1 MKFGRVPLAEAEG
14 ALLAHSQRTDGG
26 VIRKG
31 TQLSAENIEALA
43 AAGIEAVTA
52 ARLEPDDLH
61 EDEAARLLAEA
72 VAGPNVRVE
81 RADTGRANLY
91 ALRAGLVTVTKT
103 AVDALNAVDPS
114 ITLATLS
121 PFERVAEGRM
131 VGTVKIIPFAAPAEK
146 VAEAAALA
154 PRALGVRP
162 WRVRRVAAISTLLPA
177 LKASV
182 VDKTLGI
189 FRQRL
194 EAPGAEIAADL
205 RVPHD
210 TEALAEAIAGAEG
223 ELVVVFGASAVVDGE
238 DVIPAA
244 IRASGGRIEHIGMP
258 VDPGNLLVLGEQGG
272 RMVIG
277 APGCARSPK
286 ANGFDFVLDR
296 VLAGLPVKRDDIV
309 QMGVGGLLEETAARP
324 RPRRGELAEAAP
336 QRPAAIVLAAGRSS
350 RMGTSNKLT
359 ETVGDAPMVR
369 HAVTA
374 ALASKADPVVVVT
387 GHEAERVR
395 AALAGLPVVFA
406 HNAAYADGLS
416 TSLRTGLAAIP
427 ADADAALVL
436 LGDMPLVRAADCDSV
451 LGGLARENA
460 LIAMATSGGGRGNP
474 VAWSARLF
482 PELRATEGDAGGR
495 ALMSRYADQLV
506 DVEIGDAAG
515 ADADTPAALA
525 EVRERFERS
534 GAAPVRDDQA

>member
-1 MKFGRVPLAEAEG
+1 MRFGPVPIAEAEG
-14 ALLAHSQRTDGG
+14 ALLAHSQRTGKG

-31 TQLSAENIEALA
+31 TRLAATDIAALA
-43 AAGIEAVTA
+43 EAGIATVIA
-52 ARLEPDDLH
+52 ARLDPGDMH

-91 ALRAGLVTVTKT
+91 AARSGLVGVDKA
-103 AVDALNAVDPS
+103 AVDALNAVDPA
-114 ITLATLS
+114 ITLATLP
-121 PFERVAEGRM
+121 PFARVAEGRM
-131 VGTVKIIPFAAPAEK
+131 VGTVKIIPFAAPRDK

-154 PRALGVRP
+154 PRALGVAG

-194 EAPGAEIAADL
+194 EGPGAEIVTDL

-210 TEALAEAIAGAEG
+210 ADALAAAIREAEG
-223 ELVVVFGASAVVDGE
+223 ELVVVFGASAVVDGD

-244 IRASGGRIEHIGMP
+244 IRAAGGRIEHIGMP
-258 VDPGNLLVLGEQGG
+258 VDPGNLLVLGEEAG
-272 RMVIG
+272 RAVIG

-296 VLAGLPVKRDDIV
+296 VLAGLDVHRDDIIA
-309 QMGVGGLLEETAARP
+309 MGVGGLLEETAARP
-324 RPRRGELAEAAP
+324 RPRRGALAEAAP

-350 RMGTSNKLT
+350 RMGTANKLT
-359 ETVGDAPMVR
+359 ETVGGVPMVR
-369 HAVTA
+369 HAVAA
-374 ALASKADPVVVVT
+374 ALGSQADPVVVVT
-387 GHEAERVR
+387 GHEAAGVR

-436 LGDMPLVRAADCDSV
+436 LGDMPLVRAADCDRV
-451 LGGLARENA
+451 LAGLARENA

-506 DVEIGDAAG
+506 DVEIGDAAET
-515 ADADTPAALA
+515 DADTPAALA
-525 EVRERFERS
+525 DVRQRFDIS
-534 GAAPVRDDQA
+534 PA